1 MGTTPYRWN
10 QLILDKLFI
19 ATLDTMDNIAS
30 TAMTLTNPTT
40 PTSGSASGP
49 GTGMSD
55 NQGATKLLLDEVSKV
70 VEPYLQQLQPL
81 FDPLVQFEQQL
92 LQDASIHQFVDE
104 VQHLGGSSMT
114 RINELITGT
123 VTASERI
130 LTDLSDALNIDEI
143 SSDINRFLQ
152 QFAPTEEE
160 IARKKAIDDIGI
172 PSPSILQKLLPKLS
186 FGGGVEDTADAV
198 LPEEDAS
205 VAPGQFTDSILSSD
219 DYEGGAG
226 GSGKGREEVR
236 ISKKEFMFLKN
247 KFRQPIGKPDSSSDS
262 TPLTAPSASSALTT
276 DEPSVQ
282 ATSTAADTGDTNKP
296 ISGPL
301 SVDPASST
309 PNDRSPPVLNLQSPL
324 STPSP
329 VTDGTSNL
337 SPAPP
342 LLESKLTPRQ
352 KAIQA
357 RLSTLTASLRHTTP
371 SSATHYRHP
380 YSSDLED
387 VVESVTAKNTQTFS
401 GRY

>member
-10 QLILDKLFI
+10 QLILDKLYI

-40 PTSGSASGP
+40 PTPGSAP
-49 GTGMSD
+49 GTD
-55 NQGATKLLLDEVSKV
+55 NRGATKLLLHEISKV

-92 LQDASIHQFVDE
+92 LQDASIHQLVDE
-104 VQHLGGSSMT
+104 VQHLGSSSMT
-114 RINELITGT
+114 RINELITNT

-130 LTDLSDALNIDEI
+130 LTDLSDTLNIDEI

-186 FGGGVEDTADAV
+186 FGGGVEDTTDAV
-198 LPEEDAS
+198 LPAEDAS

-219 DYEGGAG
+219 DYEGDG

-236 ISKKEFMFLKN
+236 ISKKEFVYLKN

-262 TPLTAPSASSALTT
+262 TPIAAPAASSTFT
-276 DEPSVQ
+276 ITETSVQ
-282 ATSTAADTGDTNKP
+282 ATSNAADTDDTNKP

-352 KAIQA
+352 RAIQA

-371 SSATHYRHP
+371 SSATHYRNP